1 MPAPTPPLPR
11 AARGSSAHVK
21 PGTFARRVLACAA
34 AACGLLLAQA
44 SVAAGGAVQAEA
56 ASASTLPAN
65 ATVGGTAQG
74 DDAALAQ
81 RLAAAVPKGTRLV
94 VAEQSGEASAA
105 WKLSGLGKDAPY
117 QVTFATFNGGPAVL
131 EALVSGAVDVG
142 YIGEAPIPIAVGAGV
157 KDLVAIAITANPG
170 SPANTY
176 LVVQP
181 NSPVRKVEDL
191 RGKKIAYPAGTGRH
205 MILAGIL
212 HGHGMDLRKDVQGV
226 QVPGS
231 EVAPTFSS
239 RAVDAA
245 IVLGH
250 QYFRLGSPPI
260 LANGSGHNW
269 GLNPIVARRSAL
281 ADPAKAAAIADFV
294 RRAVAIYNWQAT
306 HADAWIQ
313 ASYVKLQGLTPA
325 QGKILLDEEGVGAY
339 YPIDGRLTEVFQE
352 IADGLVET
360 GALSR
365 KIDIAPYVDGRYNDI
380 VAAQNRLDGVQLRPL
395 ANDRNVDDGSK
406 RPDSKPFVLR

>member
-1 MPAPTPPLPR
+1 M
-11 AARGSSAHVK
+11 
-21 PGTFARRVLACAA
+21 
-34 AACGLLLAQA
+34 AQA
-44 SVAAGGAVQAEA
+44 QGVSAAAGGAQQET
-56 ASASTLPAN
+56 ASA
-65 ATVGGTAQG
+65 
-74 DDAALAQ
+74 DDATLAR

-105 WKLSGLGKDAPY
+105 WHLSGLGKDAPY
-117 QVTFATFNGGPAVL
+117 QVSFATFNGGPAVL
-131 EALVSGAVDVG
+131 EALVAGAVDVG

-157 KDLVAIAITANPG
+157 QDLVAIAITANPG

-181 NSPVRKVEDL
+181 GSGIQKVEDL
-191 RGKKIAYPAGTGRH
+191 RNRKVAYPAGTGRH

-212 HGHGMDLRKDVQGV
+212 HRHGLDLRKDVKGV

-260 LANGSGHNW
+260 LANGAGHNW

-281 ADPAKAAAIADFV
+281 QDPAKAAAIADFV
-294 RRAVAIYNWQAT
+294 RRAVAIYNWQAA
-306 HADAWIQ
+306 HPEAWIQ
-313 ASYVKLQGLTPA
+313 ASYVKLQGLTTA
-325 QGKILLDEEGVGAY
+325 QGKLLLDEEGLGAY
-339 YPIDGRLTEVFQE
+339 YPIDSRLTRIFQE
-352 IADGLVET
+352 ISDGLVET

-380 VAAQNRLDGVQLRPL
+380 VTAQNRIDHVRLRPL
-395 ANDRNVDDGSK
+395 VNDRAVDDGSQ
-406 RPDSKPFVLR
+406 RPGSRPYVLR